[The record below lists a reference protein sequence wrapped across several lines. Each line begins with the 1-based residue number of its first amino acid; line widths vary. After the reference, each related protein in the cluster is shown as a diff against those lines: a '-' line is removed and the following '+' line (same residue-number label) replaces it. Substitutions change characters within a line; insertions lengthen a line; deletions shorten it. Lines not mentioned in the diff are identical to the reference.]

1 MIDRHRPNNV
11 HSNIPLVACLAGVFI
26 REVYLSPMIFSLCS
40 KSPQGW
46 CDAEL
51 ILSSVDDFSS
61 GTVFLHV
68 YIRNSWPRFLILWSS
83 EPCLCSSETFAYKN
97 PSTSWYPFSK
107 RADAMSPWLCHENI
121 CNDRLYFC
129 RQSIQKAWLLAWCRC
144 S

>member
-61 GTVFLHV
+61 GTVFYTFIFAIHGRDFLSFEAANRAFAAAKPSLIKTRPLHD
-68 YIRNSWPRFLILWSS
+68 I
-83 EPCLCSSETFAYKN
+83 
-97 PSTSWYPFSK
+97 
-107 RADAMSPWLCHENI
+107 
-121 CNDRLYFC
+121 
-129 RQSIQKAWLLAWCRC
+129 LLA
-144 S
+144 SELTP